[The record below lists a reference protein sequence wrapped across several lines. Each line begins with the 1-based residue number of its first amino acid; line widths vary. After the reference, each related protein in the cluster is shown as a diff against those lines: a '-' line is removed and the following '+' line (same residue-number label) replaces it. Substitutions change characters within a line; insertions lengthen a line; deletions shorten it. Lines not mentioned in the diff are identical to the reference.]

1 MGTQKTPSTDRHK
14 SSTTERHTSST
25 NKDPASDKRKA
36 SSNYSIIMKQPPVP
50 VDAKNQPG
58 NRLTKSLL
66 EQHEAYHEI
75 DPNDQDM

>member
-1 MGTQKTPSTDRHK
+1 MGTQKTPSTERHK
-14 SSTTERHTSST
+14 SSTTERHTS
-25 NKDPASDKRKA
+25 KEASDKRKA

-66 EQHEAYHEI
+66 EQHEAYQEI
-75 DPNDQDM
+75 DPNDEDM

>member
-1 MGTQKTPSTDRHK
+1 
-14 SSTTERHTSST
+14 
-25 NKDPASDKRKA
+25 
-36 SSNYSIIMKQPPVP
+36 MKQPPVP

-75 DPNDQDM
+75 DPNDQDMQK